1 VAGFGRPGKALP
13 EPEKVAKAYELYQQL
28 RSYRYVGEALGISHE
43 AARRYVLEAFHADRL
58 RQGELTVDGQSV
70 AADELDK
77 ARVAGFLEG
86 IAAAGI
92 DRYDGGGGKYELA
105 APVALKAVDMYMRMK
120 GYYAPTSSHHKFEG
134 TPPAVPDTRTQ
145 AIIDALDDVERHSAD
160 RGHELLSGNEEP

>member
-13 EPEKVAKAYELYQQL
+13 EPEKVARAYELYRQF

-92 DRYDGGGGKYELA
+92 DRYDGGGGKYEKHPWGLHPRPTRA
-105 APVALKAVDMYMRMK
+105 AGEGAWTCARCRAVLPLGQWFSRRPHGWPRSPSEARVTY
-120 GYYAPTSSHHKFEG
+120 
-134 TPPAVPDTRTQ
+134 
-145 AIIDALDDVERHSAD
+145 
-160 RGHELLSGNEEP
+160 GNQTDHR